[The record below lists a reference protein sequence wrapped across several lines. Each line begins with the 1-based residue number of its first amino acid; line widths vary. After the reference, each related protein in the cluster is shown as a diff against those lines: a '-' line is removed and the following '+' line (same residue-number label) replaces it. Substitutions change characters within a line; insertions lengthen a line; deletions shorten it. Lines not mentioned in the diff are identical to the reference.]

1 MKKHIINFS
10 ITAALFVVFAVF
22 TIIAKFVDTSLV
34 LTTNTKIGLSS
45 INKPIFDS
53 IKISDAWSTVSTV
66 LFLVAA
72 LVALALIVIGVRE
85 FIKTKQLSKV
95 NHKILFL
102 IGLYM
107 LTVFFYFLFEILI
120 VNYRPLLDEGLAKA
134 SYPSSHTL
142 LVCVVCL
149 SACFV
154 VPDYIKN
161 KPLKITIISL
171 LILISLLTPV
181 TRMLAGMHWFSDII
195 GSLLLSAALV
205 MCYYSTTCLVKK
217 SNTEKTP
224 N

>member
-53 IKISDAWSTVSTV
+53 IKISDAWGTVSTV

-72 LVALALIVIGVRE
+72 LVALALIVIGVKE

>member
-53 IKISDAWSTVSTV
+53 IKISDTWGTVSTV

-149 SACFV
+149 SACFI

>member
-53 IKISDAWSTVSTV
+53 IKISDAWGTVSTV

-149 SACFV
+149 SACFI

>member
-53 IKISDAWSTVSTV
+53 IKISDAWGTLSTV

-107 LTVFFYFLFEILI
+107 LTVFFFFLFEILI

-149 SACFV
+149 SACFI

>member
-10 ITAALFVVFAVF
+10 ITACLFVLFAIF
-22 TIIAKFVDTSLV
+22 TIVVKFVDTSTV
-34 LTTNTKIGLSS
+34 AATNTQIGLSS
-45 INKPIFDS
+45 INKPIFDA
-53 IKISDAWSTVSTV
+53 IKINDTWKTISTIMFLFAGAVV
-66 LFLVAA
+66 LT
-72 LVALALIVIGVRE
+72 LAVVGIKE

-102 IGLYM
+102 LGLYM

-149 SACFV
+149 STCFI

-161 KPLKITIISL
+161 KPLKIALISI
-171 LILISLLTPV
+171 LILISILTPT
-181 TRMLAGMHWFSDII
+181 TRLLAGLHWFSDIV
-195 GSLLLSAALV
+195 GSVLLSAALV

>member
-10 ITAALFVVFAVF
+10 ITASLFILFAIF
-22 TIIAKFVDTSLV
+22 TIVARFVDTSTV
-34 LTTNTKIGLSS
+34 AATNTQIGLSS
-45 INKPIFDS
+45 INKPIFDA
-53 IKISDAWSTVSTV
+53 IKINDTWKTISTIMF
-66 LFLVAA
+66 LFAGA
-72 LVALALIVIGVRE
+72 VALTLAVVGIKE
-85 FIKTKQLSKV
+85 FFKTKQLSKV

-102 IGLYM
+102 LGLYM

-149 SACFV
+149 STCFI

-161 KPLKITIISL
+161 KPLKIALISI
-171 LILISLLTPV
+171 LILISILTPT
-181 TRMLAGMHWFSDII
+181 TRLLAGLHWFSDIV
-195 GSLLLSAALV
+195 GSVLLSAALV

>member
-10 ITAALFVVFAVF
+10 ITAALFVLFAVF

-45 INKPIFDS
+45 INKPIFNS
-53 IKISDAWSTVSTV
+53 IKISDAWGTVSTV

>member
-53 IKISDAWSTVSTV
+53 IKISDAWGTVSTV

-149 SACFV
+149 SACFI

-161 KPLKITIISL
+161 KPLKITCISL
-171 LILISLLTPV
+171 LILISLLTPI

>member
-22 TIIAKFVDTSLV
+22 TIIAKFVDTGLV

-53 IKISDAWSTVSTV
+53 IKISDAWGTVSTV